1 MTLIGWGTQV
11 HVLREVAQIAEE
23 KLGISCE
30 VIDLVSVLPW
40 DKVSNRQRLVVWS
53 AAATARAADADV
65 ETTALTTLQTEMH
78 VAACGV
84 AFRLEGCHLF
94 QWLYHPSMIASV
106 GISKIS
112 NLRDQ

>member
-40 DKVSNRQRLVVWS
+40 DKVSNRCAS
-53 AAATARAADADV
+53 ALGRRNCAGGGGRRCRNNGIDD
-65 ETTALTTLQTEMH
+65 
-78 VAACGV
+78 
-84 AFRLEGCHLF
+84 
-94 QWLYHPSMIASV
+94 IA
-106 GISKIS
+106 
-112 NLRDQ
+112 N

>member
-40 DKVSNRQRLVVWS
+40 DKVSNRCAS
-53 AAATARAADADV
+53 AAATAGGGRRCRNNGIDD
-65 ETTALTTLQTEMH
+65 
-78 VAACGV
+78 
-84 AFRLEGCHLF
+84 
-94 QWLYHPSMIASV
+94 IA
-106 GISKIS
+106 
-112 NLRDQ
+112 N

>member
-1 MTLIGWGTQV
+1 M

-40 DKVSNRQRLVVWS
+40 DKVSNRCAS
-53 AAATARAADADV
+53 AAATARRTDADPGADV

-84 AFRLEGCHLF
+84 AFRREGCHL
-94 QWLYHPSMIASV
+94 A
-106 GISKIS
+106 
-112 NLRDQ
+112 

>member
-40 DKVSNRQRLVVWS
+40 DKVSNRCPS
-53 AAATARAADADV
+53 AAATARRAGADV

-84 AFRLEGCHLF
+84 AFRLEGCHL
-94 QWLYHPSMIASV
+94 A
-106 GISKIS
+106 
-112 NLRDQ
+112 

>member
-40 DKVSNRQRLVVWS
+40 DKVSSQRLVVWS
-53 AAATARAADADV
+53 AASGRRCRNNGIDD
-65 ETTALTTLQTEMH
+65 
-78 VAACGV
+78 
-84 AFRLEGCHLF
+84 
-94 QWLYHPSMIASV
+94 IA
-106 GISKIS
+106 
-112 NLRDQ
+112 N

>member
-40 DKVSNRQRLVVWS
+40 DKVSNRCAS
-53 AAATARAADADV
+53 AAAITAHARRAAGADV

-84 AFRLEGCHLF
+84 AFRLEGCHL
-94 QWLYHPSMIASV
+94 A
-106 GISKIS
+106 
-112 NLRDQ
+112 

>member
-40 DKVSNRQRLVVWS
+40 DKVSNRCAS

>member
-40 DKVSNRQRLVVWS
+40 DKVSSQRLVVWL
-53 AAATARAADADV
+53 AAATARRA
-65 ETTALTTLQTEMH
+65 
-78 VAACGV
+78 GV
-84 AFRLEGCHLF
+84 RRRCRNNGIDD
-94 QWLYHPSMIASV
+94 IA
-106 GISKIS
+106 
-112 NLRDQ
+112 N

>member
-40 DKVSNRQRLVVWS
+40 DKVSNWCAS

-94 QWLYHPSMIASV
+94 QWLYHLSDCFGWNKQNKQPTHIH
-106 GISKIS
+106 
-112 NLRDQ
+112 DQ

>member
-40 DKVSNRQRLVVWS
+40 DKVSSQRLVVWS
-53 AAATARAADADV
+53 AAATAGGGRRCRNNGIDD
-65 ETTALTTLQTEMH
+65 
-78 VAACGV
+78 
-84 AFRLEGCHLF
+84 
-94 QWLYHPSMIASV
+94 IA
-106 GISKIS
+106 
-112 NLRDQ
+112 N

>member
-40 DKVSNRQRLVVWS
+40 DKVSNRCAS
-53 AAATARAADADV
+53 AAATARRAAGRRRCRNNGIDD
-65 ETTALTTLQTEMH
+65 
-78 VAACGV
+78 
-84 AFRLEGCHLF
+84 
-94 QWLYHPSMIASV
+94 IA
-106 GISKIS
+106 
-112 NLRDQ
+112 N